1 MVVGNVVLALIRIY
15 LSIFDV
21 LTGWIY
27 NLLYRPGARLKEQRA
42 IRAVP
47 CKPIKPGDTSV
58 TYKPIPIQ
66 ASALVRDF
74 EHAQHETM
82 ADVWSW
88 VVERYTNRRLLG
100 TRDILGEED
109 EVMPNGSVFKKL
121 ILGEYRYWLCSKQGS
136 VYNLIFF

>member
-1 MVVGNVVLALIRIY
+1 MGTCKSHTNKMVVGNVVLALIRIY

-74 EHAQHETM
+74 EHAQHETYLVKRM
-82 ADVWSW
+82 RSCLMVQS
-88 VVERYTNRRLLG
+88 LK
-100 TRDILGEED
+100 
-109 EVMPNGSVFKKL
+109 S
-121 ILGEYRYWLCSKQGS
+121 
-136 VYNLIFF
+136 